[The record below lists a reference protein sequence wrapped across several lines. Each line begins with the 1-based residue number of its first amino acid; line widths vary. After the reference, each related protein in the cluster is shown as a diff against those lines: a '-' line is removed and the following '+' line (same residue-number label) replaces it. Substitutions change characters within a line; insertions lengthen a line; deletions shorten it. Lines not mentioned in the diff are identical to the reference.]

1 MNKLLTTGKISPFVA
16 GVLMA
21 LLFMITAYILD
32 DCAGAIT
39 AYSKITDKIVDLYN
53 GNTPSISW
61 EELFLIGVLLGSFVA
76 ALVTKQFKLQLFPED
91 HLSKGPAYYLTT
103 GLFINFLGGFLVMCG
118 LIIAGDSFLKMWN
131 DALGLFII
139 VGLFLIIMFI
149 ESVVIGTMLSVK
161 IEEK

>member
-1 MNKLLTTGKISPFVA
+1 MNKLISAGKLSPFIS

-21 LLFMITAYILD
+21 FLFVITAYILD
-32 DCAGAIT
+32 DSAGSIG
-39 AYSKITDKIVDLYN
+39 AYSGITDKLFDLFGEN
-53 GNTPSISW
+53 SLNLNW
-61 EELFLIGVLLGSFVA
+61 EEFFLIGILAGSFVS
-76 ALVTKQFKLQLFPED
+76 ALVSKQFKLQLFPED
-91 HLSKGPAYYLTT
+91 HLSRGPAYYLST
-103 GLFINFLGGFLVMCG
+103 GLITNFLGGFIVMMG

-131 DALGLFII
+131 DALGLFMI

>member
-21 LLFMITAYILD
+21 LLFVMASYILD
-32 DCAGAIT
+32 DCAGALSS
-39 AYSKITDKIVDLYN
+39 YSNITDKVIGLYH
-53 GNTPSISW
+53 GNTPVISW
-61 EELFLIGVLLGSFVA
+61 EEFFLIGVLLGSFVA

-103 GLFINFLGGFLVMCG
+103 GLVINFLGGFLVMCG
-118 LIIAGDSFLKMWN
+118 LILAGDSFLKMWN

-139 VGLFLIIMFI
+139 VGLFMIIMFI

>member
-1 MNKLLTTGKISPFVA
+1 MSKLTAGKMSPFLSGILIA
-16 GVLMA
+16 I
-21 LLFMITAYILD
+21 LFMIAAYTLN

-39 AYSKITDKIVDLYN
+39 AYSKITDKFTDLYN
-53 GNTPSISW
+53 GNFPAISW
-61 EELFLIGVLLGSFVA
+61 EEIFLVGVLLGSFVA

-103 GLFINFLGGFLVMCG
+103 GLAVNFLGGFLVMCG

-139 VGLFLIIMFI
+139 VGLFLIIMFV

>member
-1 MNKLLTTGKISPFVA
+1 MGKLLTSGKISPFIA

-21 LLFMITAYILD
+21 LLFVIAAYVLN
-32 DCAGAIT
+32 DCAGALS
-39 AYSKITDKIVDLYN
+39 AYSNITDKFTDLYN
-53 GNTPSISW
+53 GNIPSIFW
-61 EELFLIGVLLGSFVA
+61 EEYFLIGVLVGSFVA

-103 GLFINFLGGFLVMCG
+103 GLVINFLGGFLVMCG

-139 VGLFLIIMFI
+139 VGLFLIIMFV

>member
-1 MNKLLTTGKISPFVA
+1 MNKILTAGKISPFIA

-21 LLFMITAYILD
+21 LLFMIGAYILD

-39 AYSKITDKIVDLYN
+39 AYSKIADKLAALYK
-53 GNTPSISW
+53 GNIPSISW
-61 EELFLIGVLLGSFVA
+61 EEFFLIGVLAGSFVA
-76 ALVTKQFKLQLFPED
+76 ALATKQFKLQLFPED

-103 GLFINFLGGFLVMCG
+103 GLFVNFFGGFLVMFG

-131 DALGLFII
+131 DALGLFVI